1 MPSKNKKGKSKNA
14 AVAVHHVAVG
24 VEKPS
29 NRKRK
34 NRVPDAAVQQDAVQE
49 EVDRPSVG
57 IEGIEEASETQGGAR
72 KRSKTTTSFTEADK
86 EEIIEFLMRN
96 EVLYSKRLAGFKDVS
111 KKEDLWAA
119 QAAKMNTT
127 VSELRIWYTSMRTM
141 LGRLKKRKCRKC
153 EITLFPH
160 QATRHNRHPQS
171 FLIATEINGR
181 M

>member
-14 AVAVHHVAVG
+14 IIAAVAVQQDAVG
-24 VEKPS
+24 MEKPS
-29 NRKRK
+29 KRKRK
-34 NRVPDAAVQQDAVQE
+34 NGVADAAVQQDAVQQ

-57 IEGIEEASETQGGAR
+57 IEGTEEASETQGGAR
-72 KRSKTTTSFTEADK
+72 KRNKTTTSFIEADK

-111 KKEDLWAA
+111 KKKEFSAA
-119 QAAKMNTT
+119 QAVKMNTT

-141 LGRLKKRKCRKC
+141 LGRLKKR
-153 EITLFPH
+153 
-160 QATRHNRHPQS
+160 A
-171 FLIATEINGR
+171 